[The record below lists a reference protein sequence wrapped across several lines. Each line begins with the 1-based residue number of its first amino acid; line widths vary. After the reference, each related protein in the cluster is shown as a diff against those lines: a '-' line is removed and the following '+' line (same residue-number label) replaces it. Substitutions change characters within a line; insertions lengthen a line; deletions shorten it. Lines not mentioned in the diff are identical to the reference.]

1 MPLHSNS
8 SAALLKSHIPI
19 TVKLILKDLKEAGHR
34 GFIVGG
40 AVRDAHMQRPITDW
54 DVATSATPEEIKSL
68 FRDRKYFALKH
79 GTVTLVSSEGH
90 FEITTF
96 RGRDKSLGGDLAHRD
111 FTINAM
117 AFDPDT
123 NEILDPHG
131 GKGDIDRKLVRAVVS
146 AEARFK
152 EDPIRLLRAVRFATE
167 LGFRIERRTLEGLI
181 NLSSLINSVAPER
194 VREELLRLLM
204 SPRPSTG
211 FYLMVRTGLLSHVL
225 PELYEGYLKRQ
236 NPSQR
241 YTIFRHIVET
251 IDLVEPVP
259 VLRLAALFH
268 DIAKPRVRE
277 KVDGKWRF
285 YGHEEASASLAEE
298 IMFRFRF
305 SKEVIRRTT
314 NLIRHHNIYYDSG
327 WSDGAVRRLI
337 CGVGQEAIWDLIALL
352 RSDILA
358 HGLHKNQ
365 LRLLP
370 ELEERVTREMESRV
384 VTNISDLAINGRKV
398 MEFLG
403 LSPGSEVGRVLKCLM
418 EEVTDHPELNNQEGL
433 LGLLGHIKG
442 D

>member
-19 TVKLILKDLKEAGHR
+19 TVNQILKDLKEAGHR

-40 AVRDAHMQRPITDW
+40 AVRDAHMQRPMTDW

-90 FEITTF
+90 FEVTTF

-117 AFDPDT
+117 AIDPDT

-131 GKGDIDRKLVRAVVS
+131 GKGDIDRKLVRAVVNP
-146 AEARFK
+146 EARFK

-167 LGFRIERRTLEGLI
+167 LGFQIERQTLKGLI
-181 NLSSLINSVAPER
+181 NLSSLMNSVAPER
-194 VREELLRLLM
+194 VREELMRLLM
-204 SPRPSTG
+204 SPKPSAG

-241 YTIFRHIVET
+241 YTIFRHTVET
-251 IDLVEPVP
+251 VDMVEPVP

-277 KVDGKWRF
+277 KIGGKWYF
-285 YGHEEASASLAEE
+285 YGHEEASAGLAEE
-298 IMFRFRF
+298 IMLRLRF
-305 SKEVIRRTT
+305 SKEVIRKTT
-314 NLIRHHNIYYDSG
+314 NLVRHHTIYYDSG

-337 CGVGQEAIWDLIALL
+337 CRVGQEAIRDLISFL
-352 RSDILA
+352 RADILA
-358 HGLHKNQ
+358 HGLHKKQ
-365 LRLLP
+365 LPLLP
-370 ELEERVTREMESRV
+370 ELEERVTREIETRL
-384 VTNISDLAINGRKV
+384 VTDIGDLAINGRKV
-398 MEFLG
+398 MEVLG
-403 LSPGSEVGRVLKCLM
+403 LSPGSEVGRVLQYLM
-418 EEVTDHPELNNQEGL
+418 EEVTDHPELNNQKGL
-433 LGLLGHIKG
+433 FGLLGHIKG